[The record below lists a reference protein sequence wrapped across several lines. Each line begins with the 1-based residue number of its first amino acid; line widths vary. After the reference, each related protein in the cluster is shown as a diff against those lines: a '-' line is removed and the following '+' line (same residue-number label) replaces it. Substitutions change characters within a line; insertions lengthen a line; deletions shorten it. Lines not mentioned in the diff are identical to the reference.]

1 MQNFSSVKVFK
12 YHQAPRDIIITNMS
26 AADPVNWQ
34 LLVMNTAGP
43 GQNNTAFMKLT
54 FSQYFL

>member
-43 GQNNTAFMKLT
+43 GQNKQP
-54 FSQYFL
+54 S